1 MSRLSVLAFILLSAC
16 AETVVTDYNGDSI
29 RIQSS
34 SARVTSE
41 AFGEARRIC
50 GTRGL
55 LAEYA
60 STRYTA
66 NDFVYQHLFLC
77 LSQTK
82 PNYGMPAGS
91 IRRVSYLETT
101 ATL

>member
-1 MSRLSVLAFILLSAC
+1 MNRLLILALIFLPAC
-16 AETVVTDYNGDSI
+16 ADTLVTDYNGDSI

-41 AFGEARRIC
+41 AFEEARRIC

-60 STRYTA
+60 STGYTA
-66 NDFVYQHLFLC
+66 SDFVYQHLFLC

-91 IRRVSYLETT
+91 VRRVSYLETT
-101 ATL
+101 STL